1 MRTLTITL
9 LVLLTLGGC
18 TKRLP
23 EFGPP
28 EFGTL
33 ERGQIV
39 YITIP
44 GGEMIAKDDRRSEPD
59 APRDY
64 TRYPDI
70 ETQIARML
78 QKAIAPYTTRAIIS
92 DRYEPWP
99 EASKIA
105 KANNARYLIYLT
117 MQIGKSHL
125 YLEREKVRRLF
136 LLISIMDLDS
146 NALSRTTVM
155 YITFRD
161 LNPQDVTPEVLNN
174 VQSGFDSRAKLLFEG
189 KPSSNTLP

>member
-1 MRTLTITL
+1 
-9 LVLLTLGGC
+9 
-18 TKRLP
+18 
-23 EFGPP
+23 
-28 EFGTL
+28 
-33 ERGQIV
+33 
-39 YITIP
+39 
-44 GGEMIAKDDRRSEPD
+44 
-59 APRDY
+59 
-64 TRYPDI
+64 
-70 ETQIARML
+70 
-78 QKAIAPYTTRAIIS
+78 
-92 DRYEPWP
+92 
-99 EASKIA
+99 
-105 KANNARYLIYLT
+105 

>member
-44 GGEMIAKDDRRSEPD
+44 GGEMIPKDDRRSESG

-70 ETQIARML
+70 EIQMARML

-92 DRYEPWP
+92 DRYEPWG
-99 EASKIA
+99 EASKTA
-105 KANNARYLIYLT
+105 KANNARYMIYLT
-117 MQIGKSHL
+117 LNIKESSFL
-125 YLEREKVRRLF
+125 LEQEKVRRLF
-136 LLISIMDLDS
+136 LFISIMDLES
-146 NALSRTTVM
+146 SALPRTTT
-155 YITFRD
+155 ILIAFRD
-161 LNPQDVTPEVLNN
+161 LNSQEITPEILNN
-174 VQSGFDSRAKLLFEG
+174 VQWGFDSRAKLLFEG
-189 KPSSNTLP
+189 KPSSNALP